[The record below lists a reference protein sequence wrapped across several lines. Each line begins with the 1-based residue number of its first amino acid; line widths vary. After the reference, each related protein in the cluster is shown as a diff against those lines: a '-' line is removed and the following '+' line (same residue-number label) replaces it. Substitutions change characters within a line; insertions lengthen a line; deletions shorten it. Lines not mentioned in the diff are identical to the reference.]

1 MDEKIDGWWQGET
14 GKRAAD
20 SDTQW
25 VSAEKNASMKE
36 TFLICAADESESWI
50 CNTDE
55 GGWSDSDPRS
65 SCFGK
70 VFMVW
75 SEICENDGLKN
86 LYPNLWNT

>member
-1 MDEKIDGWWQGET
+1 MDGDKEKQVREQRT
-14 GKRAAD
+14 LTPNEFLQK
-20 SDTQW
+20 
-25 VSAEKNASMKE
+25 KNASMKE

-75 SEICENDGLKN
+75 PEICEKDGLKN